1 VVHPPGASANSVDI
15 CKQRIHLLFSSA
27 KKRYTALMYV
37 CTAPIGTVAHG
48 LSVRKE
54 KERIAKKRCMGGGG
68 KRKEKKRKDLWEMMR
83 LEPATLRVS
92 SGATS
97 N

>member
-1 VVHPPGASANSVDI
+1 
-15 CKQRIHLLFSSA
+15 
-27 KKRYTALMYV
+27 
-37 CTAPIGTVAHG
+37 VAHG

-54 KERIAKKRCMGGGG
+54 KERIAKKRFI
-68 KRKEKKRKDLWEMMR
+68 RKEKKRKDPWETMR

>member
-1 VVHPPGASANSVDI
+1 
-15 CKQRIHLLFSSA
+15 
-27 KKRYTALMYV
+27 
-37 CTAPIGTVAHG
+37 VAHG

-54 KERIAKKRCMGGGG
+54 KERIAKKRFMGGG
-68 KRKEKKRKDLWEMMR
+68 KRKEKKRKDPWETMR